1 MELTQ
6 EYAEQYMNN
15 AIEEFHE
22 IFLNKGFDPLSERS
36 GWCLCIETEW
46 ENDDGDI
53 WRTTKAADNDPEY
66 EGYAKK
72 RTRILISWGGPGAW
86 FHVTAETREVSF
98 GMAWWS
104 PEITVKV
111 PEDFA
116 DTLLSEAEMWG
127 WP

>member
-15 AIEEFHE
+15 TIEEFHE
-22 IFLNKGFDPLSERS
+22 MFWNKGFDPFSNRS
-36 GWCLCIETEW
+36 SWCLCIETEW
-46 ENDDGDI
+46 ENEDGDI
-53 WRTTKAADNDPEY
+53 WRTTQAADNDPEY

-86 FHVTAETREVSF
+86 FHVTAKTREVSF

-116 DTLLSEAEMWG
+116 DTLLSEAEMMG